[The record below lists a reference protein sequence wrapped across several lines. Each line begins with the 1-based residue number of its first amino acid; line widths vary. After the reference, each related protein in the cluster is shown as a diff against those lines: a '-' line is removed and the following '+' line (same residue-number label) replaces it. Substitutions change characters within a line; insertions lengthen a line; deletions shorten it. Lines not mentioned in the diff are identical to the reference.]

1 MRMETSPGPRPS
13 FRGAFPPSQVC
24 WVESSSLT
32 GGTQERRKPSD
43 METEIRFGRKAPTW
57 ALNGVEESLRASL
70 VVHDK
75 SEVKAHAVTS
85 KIEQ

>member
-1 MRMETSPGPRPS
+1 
-13 FRGAFPPSQVC
+13 
-24 WVESSSLT
+24 
-32 GGTQERRKPSD
+32 